1 MASSSASLR
10 SRRGMPLTGE
20 EIRASLTR
28 FVAHWSV
35 RDGYERGEA
44 QTFLT
49 ELFACYGQRL
59 SDVAEFERF
68 QKGGFVDLIWP
79 RVCIVEMKSASE
91 SKRLGRHRKQALD
104 YWRGAADVVE
114 NVPAPE
120 YVVLC
125 SFERFEVW
133 EPGRFPDAPRVEFG
147 LDELPDRYTSLLFLA
162 GDEPVFAARQEA
174 VTLDAVG
181 KLAELFQ
188 QLERRGEG
196 DPQSRRRFILQSVW
210 CMFAEDLG
218 QIPGQGF
225 TRIIDDLIA
234 SPRRSSADDLG
245 RLFEYLDDSNPQR
258 PAHGLYAGVPYAN
271 GSLFR
276 DPSRIDLTPDELTL
290 LREICAS
297 NWRKVQP
304 SIFGSLLQGVFGH
317 DKQWRLGAHYTH
329 ESEIQKIV
337 GPTVVEPWGERIE
350 ALSSYDEARRAQ
362 ADLLN
367 YIVLDPACGSGNFLY
382 VAYRELRRV
391 ESELAKRALELA
403 QAEGRPAQ
411 QGLSAFFPLQNMRGI
426 EIEQFGVDLARVTL
440 WMGHRLAVE
449 ELGLDESTLPLANLS
464 GIRRADALQVDWDEA
479 DAIIGNPPYHGSQN
493 LRGVLDEDY
502 VEWLK
507 GHFGAGLKDLCVYW
521 FRRAADQMRPG
532 DRAGLVGTNS
542 ISQNRARGASLNY
555 VVEKGGVITDAV
567 SRQKWPGEAVVNV
580 SIVNWVQEPD
590 EPPQHFALDGEP
602 VEGIN
607 TRLRESK
614 LAIEEYEPLPA
625 NLGRS
630 FQGPIPAG
638 SFYLEPDEAGEIL
651 ARTEAS
657 YSDVVRP
664 YLIGDDIT
672 EEPEQHPRR
681 FIVDF
686 GFMALEEAMKYPA
699 ALDLVRE
706 RVKPERDKNRD
717 KGFRENWWRFGR
729 PRGEMR
735 KAIEPLSRYI
745 AGNAQGK
752 RFLFCWVDRSVC
764 PSNLTNVFAF
774 DTDYSMGVLTSSVHS
789 AWARSESSTLR
800 VDLRY
805 TPTSCFETFPW
816 PQPDG
821 SAREEI
827 GEIAKRLIECRQAI
841 CAENGLG
848 LTRLYNQAEEGAWS
862 ELSDLHRL
870 LDEAV
875 ARAYGWPAAVAHD
888 PLEAKARLA
897 GLHADIA
904 KGGAYRPFG

>member
-1 MASSSASLR
+1 
-10 SRRGMPLTGE
+10 MPLSGE
-20 EIRASLTR
+20 EIRANLTR
-28 FVAHWSV
+28 FVARWSV

-49 ELFACYGQRL
+49 ELFDCYGKRL

-68 QKGGFVDLIWP
+68 QAGGFIDLIWP

-91 SKRLGRHRKQALD
+91 AGRLAKHREQALN
-104 YWRGAADVVE
+104 YWREAADAE
-114 NVPAPE
+114 KGIPAPE

-125 SFERFEVW
+125 AFKRFEIW
-133 EPGRFPDAPRVEFG
+133 EPGRFPKMPRVKFD
-147 LDELPDRYTSLLFLA
+147 LDELPDRYTSLLFLT
-162 GDEPVFAARQEA
+162 GDEPVFNARQEG
-174 VTLDAVG
+174 VTLEAVG
-181 KLAELFQ
+181 KLADLFQ
-188 QLERRGEG
+188 QLEQRGEG
-196 DPQSRRRFILQSVW
+196 DPQSRRRFILQAVW

-225 TRIIDDLIA
+225 TRVVDDLIA
-234 SPRRSSADDLG
+234 NPRRSSADDLG
-245 RLFEYLDDSNPQR
+245 RLFEYLDDSSPER
-258 PAHGLYAGVPYAN
+258 PTHGLYAGVPYAN
-271 GSLFR
+271 GSLFAE
-276 DPSRIDLTPDELTL
+276 PSRIDLTPEELAL
-290 LREICAS
+290 LREVSAS
-297 NWRKVQP
+297 NWHEVQP

-317 DKQWRLGAHYTH
+317 EKQWRLGAHYTH

-337 GPTVVEPWGERIE
+337 VPTIVEPWTERIE
-350 ALSSYDEARRAQ
+350 ALSSYKGARRAQ

-367 YIVLDPACGSGNFLY
+367 YVVLDPACGSGNFLY
-382 VAYRELRRV
+382 VAYRELRRI
-391 ESELAKRALELA
+391 EAKLAARASELA
-403 QAEGRPAQ
+403 QTEGRPAQ
-411 QGLSAFFPLQNMRGI
+411 EGLSAFFPLQNMRGI

-440 WMGHRLAVE
+440 WMGHKLAVE
-449 ELGLDESTLPLANLS
+449 ELGLDESTLPLADLS
-464 GIRRADALQVDWDEA
+464 GIRRADALRVEWDEA
-479 DAIIGNPPYHGSQN
+479 NAIIGNPPYHGSQN

-502 VEWLK
+502 LKWLK
-507 GHFGAGLKDLCVYW
+507 DHFDAGLKDLCVYW
-521 FRRAADQMRPG
+521 FRRAADQMRSG

-555 VVEKGGVITDAV
+555 VVEKGGVITTAV

-580 SIVNWVQEPD
+580 SIVNWVQQPC
-590 EPPQHFALDGEP
+590 EPPQHFLLDGEP

-614 LAIEEYEPLPA
+614 LAIEEYEPLLA

-638 SFYLEPDEAGEIL
+638 SFYLEPEEAEEIL
-651 ARTEAS
+651 AREDAN
-657 YSDVVRP
+657 YSKVVRP

-672 EEPEQHPRR
+672 EEPEQQPRR
-681 FIVDF
+681 FIIDF
-686 GFMALEEAMKYPA
+686 AFMALEEAMKYPA
-699 ALDLVRE
+699 ALEVVRE
-706 RVKPERDKNRD
+706 RVKPERDENRD
-717 KGFRENWWRFGR
+717 KGFREYWWRFGR

-735 KAIEPLSRYI
+735 KAIEPLPRYI

-774 DTDYSMGVLTSSVHS
+774 DEDYSMGILTSSVHG

-816 PQPDG
+816 PQHDG
-821 SAREEI
+821 GARDEI
-827 GEIAKRLIECRQAI
+827 GEIAKRLIERRQAI
-841 CAENGLG
+841 CIENEIG
-848 LTRLYNQAEEGAWS
+848 LTDLYNQVDDGAWS
-862 ELSDLHRL
+862 EISDLHRR

-875 ARAYGWPAAVAHD
+875 ARTYGWKPATAHD
-888 PLEAKARLA
+888 PLEIKARLA
-897 GLHADIA
+897 ELHASILAGSPYD
-904 KGGAYRPFG
+904 PFG

>member
-1 MASSSASLR
+1 
-10 SRRGMPLTGE
+10 MPLVGE

-28 FVAHWSV
+28 FVARWSV

-49 ELFACYGQRL
+49 ELFACYGKRL
-59 SDVAEFERF
+59 SDVAEFEHF

-91 SKRLGRHRKQALD
+91 SKRLAKHRKQALD
-104 YWRGAADVVE
+104 YWRGAADPE
-114 NVPAPE
+114 QNVPAPE

-125 SFERFEVW
+125 SFERFEIW
-133 EPGRFPDAPRVEFG
+133 EPGKYPDAPRVEFG
-147 LDELPDRYTSLLFLA
+147 LDELPDRYTSLLFLV

-174 VTLDAVG
+174 VTLEAVG
-181 KLAELFQ
+181 RLAELFQ

-196 DPQSRRRFILQSVW
+196 DPQSRRRFILQAVW

-225 TRIIDDLIA
+225 TRIVDDLIA
-234 SPRRSSADDLG
+234 NPRRSSADDLG
-245 RLFEYLDDSNPQR
+245 RLFEYLDDPRSER
-258 PAHGLYAGVPYAN
+258 PTHGLYAGVPYAN
-271 GSLFR
+271 GSLF
-276 DPSRIDLTPDELTL
+276 SEAARIDLVPEELTL

-317 DKQWRLGAHYTH
+317 EKQWRLGAHYTH

-337 GPTVVEPWGERIE
+337 GPTVVEPWRERID
-350 ALSSYDEARRAQ
+350 ALAGYDEARQAQ
-362 ADLLN
+362 SDLLN
-367 YIVLDPACGSGNFLY
+367 YVVLDPACGSGNFLY
-382 VAYRELRRV
+382 VAYRELRRI
-391 ESELAKRALELA
+391 ESDLATRVIELA

-411 QGLSAFFPLQNMRGI
+411 EGLSAFFPLQNMRGI

-449 ELGLDESTLPLANLS
+449 ELDLDESTLPLANLS

-479 DAIIGNPPYHGSQN
+479 NAIIGNPPYHGSQN

-507 GHFGAGLKDLCVYW
+507 NRFGAGLKDLCVYW

-580 SIVNWVQEPD
+580 SIVNWVQKPD
-590 EPPQHFALDGEP
+590 DVPRHFVLDGEP
-602 VEGIN
+602 VEGVN

-614 LAIEEYEPLPA
+614 LAIEEYESLPV

-638 SFYLEPDEAGEIL
+638 SFYLEPDEASEIL
-651 ARTEAS
+651 GRAEAS
-657 YSDVVRP
+657 YADVVRP
-664 YLIGDDIT
+664 YLVGDDIT
-672 EEPEQHPRR
+672 EEPEQRPRR

-686 GFMALEEAMKYPA
+686 GMRTLEAAMQYPEALR
-699 ALDLVRE
+699 LVRE
-706 RVKPERDKNRD
+706 RVKPTRDTNNRD
-717 KGFRENWWRFGR
+717 AYRRYWWRFAEPR
-729 PRGEMR
+729 PKMR
-735 KAIEPLSRYI
+735 KALEPLPRFI
-745 AGNAQGK
+745 AGNRIGK
-752 RFLFCWVDRSVC
+752 RFLFCWAQSSVC
-764 PSNLTNVFAF
+764 PSDLTIVFAF
-774 DTDYSMGVLTSSVHS
+774 DDDYSMGVLTSSTHG
-789 AWARSESSTLR
+789 AWAHSEKSTLEDR
-800 VDLRY
+800 PRY

-816 PQPDG
+816 PQPDDDVRG
-821 SAREEI
+821 EI
-827 GEIAKRLIECRQAI
+827 GEGAKRLIECRQAI
-841 CAENGLG
+841 CVENEIG
-848 LTRLYNQAEEGAWS
+848 LTDLYNKVDEGAWS
-862 ELSDLHRL
+862 ELGDLHRQ

-875 ARAYGWPAAVAHD
+875 SRAYGWPAAVAHE
-888 PLEAKARLA
+888 PMEVKAKLA
-897 GLHADIA
+897 ELHASIVE
-904 KGGAYRPFG
+904 GAAYTPFT

>member
-1 MASSSASLR
+1 
-10 SRRGMPLTGE
+10 MPLIGE

-28 FVAHWSV
+28 FVARWSV

-49 ELFACYGQRL
+49 ELFECYGQRL
-59 SDVAEFERF
+59 TDVAEFEHF
-68 QKGGFVDLIWP
+68 QKGGFIDLVWP
-79 RVCIVEMKSASE
+79 RVCIFEMKSANE
-91 SKRLGRHRKQALD
+91 SKRLAKHREQALG
-104 YWRGAADVVE
+104 YWHGAANAAE
-114 NVPAPE
+114 EIPAPE

-133 EPGRFPDAPRVEFG
+133 EPGRYPDAPRVEFG
-147 LDELPDRYTSLLFLA
+147 LEELPDRYTTLLFLA

-174 VTLDAVG
+174 VTLEAVG

-196 DPQSRRRFILQSVW
+196 DPQTRRRFILQCVW

-225 TRIIDDLIA
+225 TRIVGDLIA
-234 SPRRSSADDLG
+234 NPRRSSADDLG
-245 RLFEYLDDSNPQR
+245 RLFEYLDDPNPKR
-258 PAHGLYAGVPYAN
+258 PEHGLYAGVPYAN
-271 GSLFR
+271 GSLFSE
-276 DPSRIDLTPDELTL
+276 PSRIDLTSDELAL
-290 LREICAS
+290 LRTIAAS
-297 NWRKVQP
+297 NWRDVQP
-304 SIFGSLLQGVFGH
+304 SIFGSLLQGVFGRE
-317 DKQWRLGAHYTH
+317 KQWRLGAHYTH
-329 ESEIQKIV
+329 DAEIQKIV
-337 GPTVVEPWGERIE
+337 GPTVVDPWRERIE
-350 ALSSYDEARRAQ
+350 ALSTYDDARRAQ
-362 ADLLN
+362 SDLLN
-367 YIVLDPACGSGNFLY
+367 YVVLDPACGSGNFLY
-382 VAYRELRRV
+382 VAYRELRRI
-391 ESELAKRALELA
+391 EAALAERAMELAL
-403 QAEGRPAQ
+403 AEGRPAQ
-411 QGLSAFFPLQNMRGI
+411 EGLSAFFPLQNMRGI
-426 EIEQFGVDLARVTL
+426 ELEQFGVDLARVTL

-449 ELGLDESTLPLANLS
+449 ELDLEESTLPLADLS
-464 GIRRADALQVDWDEA
+464 GIWRADALQVEWDEA

-493 LRGVLDEDY
+493 LRQVLDDEY

-590 EPPQHFALDGEP
+590 VPPDRFLLDGEP
-602 VEGIN
+602 VEGVN

-614 LAIEEYEPLPA
+614 IAIEEYESLAA

-638 SFYLEPDEAGEIL
+638 DFYLDPDEADEIL
-651 ARTEAS
+651 GGGDAS
-657 YSDVVRP
+657 YAEVVRP
-664 YLIGDDIT
+664 YLVGDDIT
-672 EEPEQHPRR
+672 EEPEQRPRR

-686 GFMALEEAMKYPA
+686 GFMALEEAMQYPA
-699 ALDLVRE
+699 ALEFVRKQ
-706 RVKPERDKNRD
+706 VKPERDKNRD
-717 KGFRENWWRFGR
+717 KGFREKWWRFGR

-735 KAIEPLSRYI
+735 EAIEPLSRYI
-745 AGNAQGK
+745 AGNRIGK
-752 RFLFCWVDRSVC
+752 RFLFCWTDASVC
-764 PSNLTNVFAF
+764 PSDLTIVFAF
-774 DTDYSMGVLTSSVHS
+774 DDDYAMGVLTSSIHR

-816 PQPDG
+816 PQPDNQ
-821 SAREEI
+821 AREEI
-827 GEIAKRLIECRQAI
+827 GSIAAELLERRQAI
-841 CAENGLG
+841 CVENEIG
-848 LTRLYNQAEEGAWS
+848 LTDLYNGVDEGAWS
-862 ELSDLHRL
+862 EVADLHGR

-875 ARAYGWPAAVAHD
+875 TRAYGWPVAVAHE

-897 GLHADIA
+897 ALHASIVD
-904 KGGAYRPFG
+904 GASYDPFG